1 MCRLAVEIHW
11 YERSLFLLVK
21 PLADRRAGSLW
32 ASWVGPSIHPTVK
45 ELRPED
51 FKFNFYD
58 DVGNLELDHTMTR
71 MDGVGGAME

>member
-1 MCRLAVEIHW
+1 M
-11 YERSLFLLVK
+11 
-21 PLADRRAGSLW
+21 ADRGAGSLW